1 MGKRQSRFIVFERT
15 DHWLLIDRQ
24 ELLDHVQNKLKEKGY
39 EKGKGVYQIYQRE
52 GRLDKITMVPFQD
65 MEQLTNVKRINKNA
79 ENNI

>member
-1 MGKRQSRFIVFERT
+1 LVQ
-15 DHWLLIDRQ
+15 RQ
-24 ELLDHVQNKLKEKGY
+24 ELLNHVQDKLKEKGY
-39 EKGKGVYQIYQRE
+39 ETGKGIYQIYQRE